1 MFLSP
6 VSDVTNSN
14 KSEKLRE
21 LRVKAV
27 LAEYND
33 LRDSIKRRV
42 DQRTHISYFV
52 IAIMVGVLGLYVT
65 SENPLILV
73 LAPSVLMYW
82 LSIID
87 SSYSHNK
94 ELTKY
99 IREEIEVKKLPLLI
113 GKVNYE
119 EGWINWETYY
129 SKDDKKRYSS
139 RFKVY
144 VISSWFICVTCG
156 LAIYGNV
163 SETLFLLY
171 WSFYGVF
178 MTYFSCKCLKY
189 YFSNIFWINDNNQ
202 KSTKTVS
209 ETSNVDGYYIL
220 WIFLLSKVINSWHS
234 DVFLLRLYSC
244 IDTCKSTIIFL
255 LHV

>member
-1 MFLSP
+1 MLMKMKYIQKSYKFLHL

-33 LRDSIKRRV
+33 LRDEIKRRV

-65 SENPLILV
+65 SENPLVLV

-94 ELTKY
+94 ELTEY
-99 IREEIEVKKLPLLI
+99 IRERIEGKKLPSLI
-113 GKVNYE
+113 GRTNDKQ
-119 EGWINWETYY
+119 GWISWETYY
-129 SKDDKKRYSS
+129 SRDDKKRYSRKRYSS
-139 RFKVY
+139 RYKVY
-144 VISSWFICVTCG
+144 IISSWFIYIICG
-156 LAIYGNV
+156 LAIHGNV
-163 SETLFLLY
+163 SEILIVFYLD
-171 WSFYGVF
+171 FYGSF
-178 MTYFSCKCLKY
+178 MTYFSCKCWEY
-189 YFSNIFWINDNNQ
+189 YFH
-202 KSTKTVS
+202 KTV
-209 ETSNVDGYYIL
+209 TKIKDQP
-220 WIFLLSKVINSWHS
+220 
-234 DVFLLRLYSC
+234 R
-244 IDTCKSTIIFL
+244 
-255 LHV
+255 

>member
-1 MFLSP
+1 M
-6 VSDVTNSN
+6 TNIN
-14 KSEKLRE
+14 QSEKLRE

-33 LRDSIKRRV
+33 LRDEIKRRV

-65 SENPLILV
+65 SKNPLILV
-73 LAPSVLMYW
+73 LVPSVLMYW

-99 IREEIEVKKLPLLI
+99 IREKIEAKKLPSLI
-113 GKVNYE
+113 GKVNDR
-119 EGWINWETYY
+119 EGWIYWETYY
-129 SKDDKKRYSS
+129 SQDDKKGYSKKRYSS
-139 RFKVY
+139 RYKVY
-144 VISSWFICVTCG
+144 IISSWFVYIICG
-156 LAIYGNV
+156 LAIHGNV

-171 WSFYGVF
+171 WGFYGVL

-189 YFSNIFWINDNNQ
+189 YFPDIF
-202 KSTKTVS
+202 
-209 ETSNVDGYYIL
+209 
-220 WIFLLSKVINSWHS
+220 
-234 DVFLLRLYSC
+234 
-244 IDTCKSTIIFL
+244 
-255 LHV
+255 